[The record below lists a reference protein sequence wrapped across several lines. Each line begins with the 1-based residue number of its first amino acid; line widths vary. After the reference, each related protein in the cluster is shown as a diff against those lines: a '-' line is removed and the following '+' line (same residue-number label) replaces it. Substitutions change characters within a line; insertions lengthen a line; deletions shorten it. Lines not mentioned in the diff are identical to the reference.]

1 MRKTQPG
8 TARSCIANRAFAMNL
23 CFLSLLLCLTTLTVA
38 CGGAGS
44 ASSTSGETTPAGQL
58 RVSTPAVQATVGIA
72 YNAVSSVTGG
82 TAPYAFSITSGSLPP
97 GLVLNATTGSITG
110 IPSTAGTYNFTLNV
124 SALPGADYLLNSAS
138 GAATVPAKEYG
149 SSAAHIVV
157 SASASGTLLSISPVS
172 VNLASQAQQQFTAS
186 ISGTADTA
194 VTWSASAGTI
204 SSTGAFTAPKV
215 TSNTSVTITATSV
228 ANANSHA
235 TATAAVTPQSALA
248 ITTSALAGADAGTP
262 YTSSFSATG
271 GVPPY
276 QWSFTTGSLP
286 SGIQLQASSG
296 AISGITTLIGSFPFT
311 AKVTDSSAHSATLA
325 LALTVSSSSASGY
338 DGPAQLPL
346 IYIQSAMANTPAPGS
361 TVTVNSGGDLQS
373 ALNAANCGDTVQL
386 QAGATFTG
394 IFTFPAKSCD
404 DNHWIIVR
412 TSASDSSLPAEGSRL
427 TPCYAGV
434 SSLPGRPAF
443 HCASTNNVVAKL
455 ITAVGGSGPIVFA
468 VGANH
473 YRMVGLEVTR
483 VAGIGVVSALAS
495 VATSGA
501 ANNII
506 FDRVW
511 LHGTAQDETTR
522 GVDLGGSTY
531 LSVVDS
537 FFTDF
542 HCISVSGSCGDAQ
555 AIIGGLGDN
564 PMGPYK
570 LVDNFLEAS
579 GENVMF
585 GGGAATET
593 PADIQISQNHMFK
606 PLTWMKGQP
615 GYVGGANGN
624 PFIVKNLLELKN
636 AQRVLVDSNIM
647 EDTWGGFSQVGFAI
661 LITPK
666 NQSGSNG
673 SNICPICQVT
683 DVTIRYSTISHVG
696 AGLQIANAL
705 SDNAGPPLDGQR
717 YSIHDIVIDDIDGVK
732 YSGPNLFAQI
742 SVSPGAPV
750 LQNVTINHVT
760 AFPSST
766 MFIIGNMVGTTGPM
780 KNFVFTNNIVNTGTY
795 PVWSTGGGPANCAFH
810 NSPLITFNACFGSY
824 SFAANAIIAPPS
836 GSSAATWPPKNFF
849 PAKEAVVQ
857 FVNYNGGNGGDY
869 HLQPSSPYKGKG
881 TDGKDLGADVDAIRS
896 ATAGVE

>member
-1 MRKTQPG
+1 MRKTQLG
-8 TARSCIANRAFAMNL
+8 TARSCIANQAFAVNL
-23 CFLSLLLCLTTLTVA
+23 CLLSLLLCFTSLTVA
-38 CGGAGS
+38 CGGASSSSS
-44 ASSTSGETTPAGQL
+44 ASGEAIPAGQL
-58 RVSTPAVQATVGIA
+58 KVSTPPAQATVGIA

-82 TAPYAFSITSGSLPP
+82 TAPYAFSITGGSLPP
-97 GLVLNATTGSITG
+97 GLVLNSTTGSITG

-124 SALPGADYLLNSAS
+124 SALPGADYLLNVANGAS
-138 GAATVPAKEYG
+138 TVPAKEYG

-157 SASASGTLLSISPVS
+157 SASSSGTLLSISPVS
-172 VNLASQAQQQFTAS
+172 ANLASQAQQQFTAS

-235 TATAAVTPQSALA
+235 TATVAVTPQSALA
-248 ITTSALAGADAGTP
+248 ITTSALAGAEAGTP
-262 YTSSFSATG
+262 YTASLSATG
-271 GVPPY
+271 GVAPY

-296 AISGITTLIGSFPFT
+296 AISGMTTLIGSFPFT

-325 LALTVSSSSASGY
+325 LALTVSSSSGF

-394 IFTFPAKSCD
+394 LFTFPAKSCD

-412 TSASDSSLPAEGSRL
+412 TSASDSALPAEGSRL

-443 HCASTNNVVAKL
+443 QCTSTNKVVATL
-455 ITAVGGSGPIVFA
+455 LLATGDNGPVVFA
-468 VGANH
+468 AGANH
-473 YRMVGLEVTR
+473 YRLIGLEITRAVGTGLVT
-483 VAGIGVVSALAS
+483 ALSSIAPGG
-495 VATSGA
+495 T
-501 ANNII
+501 ANNLIL
-506 FDRVW
+506 DRVW
-511 LHGTAQDETTR
+511 VHGTAQDETTR

-531 LSVVDS
+531 QSIVDS

-542 HCISVSGSCGDAQ
+542 HCPSMGSCGDSQ
-555 AIIGGLGDN
+555 AILGGLGDN

-570 LVDNFLEAS
+570 IVDNFLEAS
-579 GENVMF
+579 GENILF
-585 GGGAATET
+585 GGGEAAAT
-593 PADIQISQNHMFK
+593 PADIEIRQNHFFK
-606 PLTWMKGQP
+606 PLIWMKGQD
-615 GYVGGANGN
+615 GFVGGTNGK
-624 PFIVKNLLELKN
+624 PFIVKNLFELKN
-636 AQRVLVDSNIM
+636 AQRVLLDGNIM
-647 EDTWGGFSQVGFAI
+647 EYSWGAGQVGFG
-661 LITPK
+661 LLLTPID
-666 NQSGSNG
+666 QSNRCS
-673 SNICPICQVT
+673 ICQVT
-683 DVTIRYSTISHVG
+683 DVTIRYNYIRHVA

-705 SDNAGPPLDGQR
+705 AGSGPPLDGQR
-717 YSIHDIVIDDIDGVK
+717 YSIHDIVIDDIDKVK
-732 YSGPNLFAQI
+732 YSGPGDFAQI
-742 SVSPGAPV
+742 SITPGAPV
-750 LQNVTINHVT
+750 IQNLTINHVT
-760 AFPSST
+760 AFPTHSLF
-766 MFIIGNMVGTTGPM
+766 MIGDTVAITTQM
-780 KNFVFTNNIVNTGTY
+780 KNFNFTNNLVNAGIY
-795 PVWSTGGGPANCAFH
+795 PVWSTGGTTANC
-810 NSPLITFNACFGSY
+810 SYYDKPLTTFNACFNPY
-824 SFAANAIIAPPS
+824 SFISNGVIASSVYYPPS
-836 GSSAATWPPKNFF
+836 LWPAGNFF
-849 PAKEAVVQ
+849 PATVSAVQ

-881 TDGKDLGADVDAIRS
+881 TDGKDLGADIDALNA